1 VAKTDG
7 RGPAGR
13 VQVGFGL
20 ISVSILIAAIG
31 VSVLPAFPETGLR
44 ILIAVLFLA
53 AIGVLWA
60 AAIRNGRAERVFRK
74 RLKEQHPG
82 ALVERVIL
90 WSLPKGRV
98 EPGTPMQFLVADATE
113 ILFETINETVLLRF
127 PVEELSY
134 IDLVTAQG
142 DRVKDKALTL
152 IYGEEQNVVQLFT
165 ITYSANDRL
174 GARLRK
180 AIAWPA
186 TGAPGRA

>member
-1 VAKTDG
+1 M
-7 RGPAGR
+7 
-13 VQVGFGL
+13 QVGYGL
-20 ISVSILIAAIG
+20 ISVSIVIAVIGISLIA
-31 VSVLPAFPETGLR
+31 AFPETNLR

-53 AIGVLWA
+53 AIGVLWT
-60 AAIRNGRAERVFRK
+60 AAIRNGRAERDFRR
-74 RLKEQHPG
+74 RLKEKHPG

-127 PVEELSY
+127 AVEELSY

-152 IYGEEQNVVQLFT
+152 IYGEEQHVVQLFT

-174 GARLRK
+174 GARVRK

-186 TGAPGRA
+186 TGVPDRA